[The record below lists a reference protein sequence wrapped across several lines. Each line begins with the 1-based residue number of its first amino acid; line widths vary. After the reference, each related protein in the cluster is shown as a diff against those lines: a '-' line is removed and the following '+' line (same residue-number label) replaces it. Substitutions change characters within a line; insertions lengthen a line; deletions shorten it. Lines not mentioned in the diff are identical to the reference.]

1 MHEEPVFLRF
11 RPRGFLHFTRTG
23 SQSSPFPADRHM
35 ITPAR
40 SGARSVKIRGD
51 ASRAPTP
58 PPFPPARSTLPRAR
72 IPFVRSPTRAAR
84 PRRFFARRR
93 ATRPRARPRFAP
105 RAPALRRSRA
115 PRLVPPRTHTRLWG
129 EKKTCGHGGNGA
141 RADARPRL
149 ARRARAPLRRV
160 RARSDRRARA
170 GPHER
175 GAHHLRRR
183 CASRPSRADPV
194 LDHVLA
200 NPARSSRR
208 PTGGGGGG
216 SRPPLLPAAR
226 SPTPPTSP
234 PPPPSLLSPVLP
246 QRATAPSRTG
256 SSTATPSIAP
266 SSSTPGTPATSC
278 ARAILTRA
286 SSSPTAASGAGD
298 RTM

>member
-1 MHEEPVFLRF
+1 
-11 RPRGFLHFTRTG
+11 
-23 SQSSPFPADRHM
+23 M

-58 PPFPPARSTLPRAR
+58 PPFPPRDQHCRERESRSFARPRAPRAR
-72 IPFVRSPTRAAR
+72 AGFSRADAR
-84 PRRFFARRR
+84 PALAPNRVS
-93 ATRPRARPRFAP
+93 RPARPRFG
-105 RAPALRRSRA
+105 APAPPVWFLREPTPA
-115 PRLVPPRTHTRLWG
+115 FG
-129 EKKTCGHGGNGA
+129 ERKKTCGHGGNGA

-170 GPHER
+170 GSHER

-200 NPARSSRR
+200 NPARSPRR
-208 PTGGGGGG
+208 PSGGGGGG
-216 SRPPLLPAAR
+216 SRPPLVPAAR

-266 SSSTPGTPATSC
+266 SSGKPGTPATSC